1 MTRPNNWMAESY
13 MNIKEDN
20 RPYMD
25 PYLKDMINKSFV
37 IFERLK
43 RGQKKVYFTG
53 NWQKDVMSCFP
64 GRQSAKIFKK
74 MRTYLDDDN
83 FSFTQKKLE
92 KLDGYEY
99 IVHRR

>member
-1 MTRPNNWMAESY
+1 MTRPNNWMEESY

-53 NWQKDVMSCFP
+53 NWQ
-64 GRQSAKIFKK
+64 SASICH
-74 MRTYLDDDN
+74 YHD
-83 FSFTQKKLE
+83 FTNHDPITLLIPE
-92 KLDGYEY
+92 GPL
-99 IVHRR
+99 

>member
-1 MTRPNNWMAESY
+1 MTRPNNWMDESY

-37 IFERLK
+37 IFERLQ

-64 GRQSAKIFKK
+64 
-74 MRTYLDDDN
+74 D
-83 FSFTQKKLE
+83 FSFTQRKLE
-92 KLDGYEY
+92 NLDGYEY